1 MDEEIILNKRSGVMK
16 LDEDEQALMDEIEI
30 SVPQPKRVQRPV
42 NNRPP
47 GPSFHIQQQEAIDAF
62 VNPDKQTAPP
72 KQVTEEIDYDED
84 EPVFYDEDDGHYGGG
99 PGEER
104 PSAGYSS
111 VDEEKADLLN
121 KLTRLEK
128 KGLAINKRLNAYSA
142 IDDLRAEVKRITYNI
157 EVEQSVKVSRRM
169 LVACVTGLEFLNK
182 RYNPFEIQL
191 DGWSETVMENVDD
204 YDTVFEELYVKYRS
218 KMHVSPEVKLIMML
232 GGSAMMFHLTNS
244 MFKSLPNMNDVVKQN
259 PELMRNM
266 MQAVQSTADNQQAA
280 TTAPQ
285 TSSDGSY
292 EMQGPGLDISSLMG
306 NVMMPPPP
314 PMNTSALSKIQ
325 EEINTTIPADD
336 DVSDIVS
343 VSGEST
349 GGEIK
354 EVTVS
359 AGEKKKGGRGR
370 KKKTEINL

>member
-1 MDEEIILNKRSGVMK
+1 
-16 LDEDEQALMDEIEI
+16 
-30 SVPQPKRVQRPV
+30 
-42 NNRPP
+42 
-47 GPSFHIQQQEAIDAF
+47 
-62 VNPDKQTAPP
+62 
-72 KQVTEEIDYDED
+72 
-84 EPVFYDEDDGHYGGG
+84 
-99 PGEER
+99 
-104 PSAGYSS
+104 
-111 VDEEKADLLN
+111 
-121 KLTRLEK
+121 
-128 KGLAINKRLNAYSA
+128 
-142 IDDLRAEVKRITYNI
+142 
-157 EVEQSVKVSRRM
+157 
-169 LVACVTGLEFLNK
+169 
-182 RYNPFEIQL
+182 
-191 DGWSETVMENVDD
+191 
-204 YDTVFEELYVKYRS
+204 
-218 KMHVSPEVKLIMML
+218 MML

-266 MQAVQSTADNQQAA
+266 MQAVQSTAANQQAA